1 MRMEADNTYQEERV
15 GKSRRLRMLKYW
27 SIQVMEI
34 VACSIGLAA
43 AMMVLQM
50 FTSNGNMVMEGVT
63 WVFLS
68 PVYLLIMGA
77 FTVMIFGITIF
88 QSYFPVLVS
97 MNVTRKGAAGG
108 IVLVQ
113 GASSLVVL
121 LLAAVIWSFAAKL
134 SGEDIG
140 GMMAL
145 SAGLFFMVA
154 AVGILF
160 GTVVI
165 RWGKIGI
172 FLMILIFMVVGAVVG
187 VSVAMFVNDRF
198 LYMQKFL
205 LEDAAG
211 NNFLPVLL
219 AGALV
224 YAASGVF
231 AVFATRKAEVR
242 V

>member
-1 MRMEADNTYQEERV
+1 MRMEADNTYQAERT
-15 GKSRRLRMLKYW
+15 GKSRRLRILKYW
-27 SIQVMEI
+27 SIQVTEI

-50 FTSNGNMVMEGVT
+50 FTSNANAMLEGVT

-77 FTVMIFGITIF
+77 ITVMISGITVF
-88 QSYFPVLVS
+88 QTYFPVLVS

-172 FLMILIFMVVGAVVG
+172 FLMILIFMVVGAVAG
-187 VSVAMFVNDRF
+187 VSVATLGNDRF
-198 LYMQKFL
+198 LHMQKFL

>member
-1 MRMEADNTYQEERV
+1 
-15 GKSRRLRMLKYW
+15 MLKYW

-34 VACSIGLAA
+34 AACSVGLAA
-43 AMMVLQM
+43 AMMVFQM
-50 FTSNGNMVMEGVT
+50 FASNANAMLEGVT

-77 FTVMIFGITIF
+77 ITVMISGITVF
-88 QSYFPVLVS
+88 QTYFPVLVS

-108 IVLVQ
+108 IVLAQ
-113 GASSLVVL
+113 AAASLVVL

-145 SAGLFFMVA
+145 SAGLFFMTA
-154 AVGILF
+154 AFGILF

-172 FLMILIFMVVGAVVG
+172 FLTMLIFAAVGGIVGA
-187 VSVAMFVNDRF
+187 SVATLGNDRF
-198 LYMQKFL
+198 LHLQKFL
-205 LEDAAG
+205 LEDVIG
-211 NNFLPVLL
+211 NNYLPVLL

-224 YAASGVF
+224 YAASGAF

>member
-1 MRMEADNTYQEERV
+1 MRNGSDNTYQAERT
-15 GKSRRLRMLKYW
+15 GKSRRLRILKYW
-27 SIQVMEI
+27 SIQVTEI

-50 FTSNGNMVMEGVT
+50 FTSNANAMLEGVT

-77 FTVMIFGITIF
+77 ITVMISGITVF
-88 QSYFPVLVS
+88 QTYFPVLVS

-113 GASSLVVL
+113 GVSSLVVL

-187 VSVAMFVNDRF
+187 VSVAMFGNDRF

>member
-50 FTSNGNMVMEGVT
+50 FTSNGNMMMEGVT

-121 LLAAVIWSFAAKL
+121 FLAAVIWSFAAEL

-154 AVGILF
+154 AAGILF

-172 FLMILIFMVVGAVVG
+172 FLMIFIFMVVGAVVG
-187 VSVAMFVNDRF
+187 VSVAMFGNDRF
-198 LYMQKFL
+198 LHMQKFL
-205 LEDAAG
+205 LEDVAG